1 MNITTILPQT
11 RKAYSLIHQ
20 MTGDLGGN
28 SHGGAIY
35 GEITMV
41 SMQKIVQLMKRHTK
55 LGPGSR
61 FIDVGCGLS
70 KPNIHVALDPGVE
83 FSYGIEMDVNRWIL
97 GMNNLKI
104 CLDEAIGKGQSKQNE
119 QFLHRCILE
128 HGNIES
134 AKNFDPF
141 THVYMFDVGFP
152 PKLLNKLS
160 EIYNR
165 SQSKYLIC
173 YHGEKDMI
181 EKYGFDIELIV
192 KVTTKMHGSR
202 RSHTGYIYRRVS
214 TKKNEN
220 IDLIT
225 CNGMPCDDLFHD
237 AWIKTKKGDLQSIH
251 EGIKQQIMIARQ
263 TSEPKRTNLQYK
275 DLVQK
280 PSLSL
285 RSKIKKKK
293 NGKSSLPLLTT
304 KRHLQFIQKVLVTSQ
319 MLIFVHCYPYK
330 CFDCCD
336 CCGFFNFAM
345 FCCII
350 FDFLR

>member
-1 MNITTILPQT
+1 MNNPVILQQT
-11 RKAYSLIHQ
+11 RRAYSLITK
-20 MTGDLGGN
+20 MTGKIGGN

-35 GEITMV
+35 GEITML
-41 SMQKIVQLMKRHTK
+41 SMQKIVQIMKECTN
-55 LGPGSR
+55 LGLGSR
-61 FIDVGCGLS
+61 FIDVGCGLG

-83 FSYGIEMDVNRWIL
+83 FSYGIEMDENRWVL
-97 GMNNLKI
+97 GMNNLNI
-104 CLDEAIGKGQSKQNE
+104 CLQEAIEKGQSKQNE
-119 QFLHRCILE
+119 QLLHHCILE

-134 AKNFDPF
+134 AENFDPF

-192 KVTTKMHGSR
+192 KVKTKMHGSR
-202 RSHTGYIYRRVS
+202 RSHTAYIYRRVS
-214 TKKNEN
+214 TKKNDS

-225 CNGMPCDDLFHD
+225 CNGIPCDDLFHD
-237 AWIKTKKGDLQSIH
+237 AWLKSKNGDLQSVY

-263 TSEPKRTNLQYK
+263 TSDSKRTNLQHT
-275 DLVQK
+275 DLEQI

-285 RSKIKKKK
+285 SKIKKK
-293 NGKSSLPLLTT
+293 NGKSSLPATTNNQESPSIHSKGTSNIPNVDIRSMLSVQMFRLL
-304 KRHLQFIQKVLVTSQ
+304 LLLWIFQF
-319 MLIFVHCYPYK
+319 CY
-330 CFDCCD
+330 
-336 CCGFFNFAM
+336 
-345 FCCII
+345 
-350 FDFLR
+350 FLLCYL

>member
-1 MNITTILPQT
+1 MNIHTILPQT

-20 MTGDLGGN
+20 MTGDLGGS

-41 SMQKIVQLMKRHTK
+41 SMQKIVQLMKERTN
-55 LGPGSR
+55 LGLGSR
-61 FIDVGCGLS
+61 FIDIGCGLG
-70 KPNIHVALDPGVE
+70 KPNIHVALDLGVE
-83 FSYGIEMDVNRWIL
+83 FSYGIEMDENRWVL

-104 CLDEAIGKGQSKQNE
+104 CLEEAIEKRQSKQNE

-134 AKNFDPF
+134 AENFDPF

-192 KVTTKMHGSR
+192 NVKTKMHGSR

-220 IDLIT
+220 NALII

-237 AWIKTKKGDLQSIH
+237 AWIKSKKGDLQSVH
-251 EGIKQQIMIARQ
+251 EGIKQKIMIASQ
-263 TSEPKRTNLQYK
+263 TSDSKRTNLQHK
-275 DLVQK
+275 DLVQI

-285 RSKIKKKK
+285 SKIKTKY
-293 NGKSSLPLLTT
+293 GKSSLPLLTT

-319 MLIFVHCYPYK
+319 MPICSMLSVQMFRLLLLLWNFQFCY
-330 CFDCCD
+330 
-336 CCGFFNFAM
+336 FFL
-345 FCCII
+345 CY
-350 FDFLR
+350 L